1 MPIKTRGY
9 YEDKSYLKWSKDK
22 TDEYFGS
29 TEEKYL
35 WPFAKLMMIAT
46 VFAVVQGLSGSLSMT
61 LGLCLFVIIAHQHVI
76 ALVVPNTIVMPAMD
90 LQTFMSDKYS
100 NVNYINCQ
108 QYDSIDGSEIIE
120 LRLKEAMKK
129 YPKFRYNIKKIMGD
143 YYYEEMTYEE
153 AVKKIFVKLDSGKD
167 LLKNQADI
175 DAYVRDNIN
184 KRIPIDGP
192 LVRVYC

>member
-1 MPIKTRGY
+1 
-9 YEDKSYLKWSKDK
+9 
-22 TDEYFGS
+22 
-29 TEEKYL
+29 
-35 WPFAKLMMIAT
+35 
-46 VFAVVQGLSGSLSMT
+46 
-61 LGLCLFVIIAHQHVI
+61 
-76 ALVVPNTIVMPAMD
+76 MPAMD